1 MGLSLKG
8 EALKI
13 IVKLFL
19 ILWKRF
25 RVPFIKKIFEKQ
37 LRESLKFLEVLCIA
51 ILIMPHIKFCK
62 FNIRCIQML
71 VVFEVH

>member
-37 LRESLKFLEVLCIA
+37 LRESLKILRSTIA

>member
-1 MGLSLKG
+1 MLVFFYIVMGLSLKG

-25 RVPFIKKIFEKQ
+25 RVPFIKKIFEKL
-37 LRESLKFLEVLCIA
+37 LRESLKILRSTMHCNFDYAAHQVL
-51 ILIMPHIKFCK
+51 
-62 FNIRCIQML
+62 
-71 VVFEVH
+71 